1 MENRTETLKDG
12 TKVTLG
18 LLKTEDLEK
27 LMKFYLA
34 LPFEDRKYL
43 KVDVTKKEVVKKRLN
58 AILEK
63 NAVRVIAL
71 HNDEIIAEG
80 ELFLTEDDWHRDQGE
95 VRVII
100 AREFQ
105 RKGLGTVI
113 MWQLYYQALDHKIEH
128 LVAKMMTP
136 QTGFQNILKKFG
148 FKEGQI
154 LPQYAKDQDNHK
166 QDMLIMTCDMKD
178 FSKVVTEPLK
188 DGTKITLRLLT
199 VNEDDLIR
207 LMKFYQGLPFS
218 DRKYLKVDVTKKE
231 VVEKRLH
238 SIMDRRAVR
247 VIALHE
253 DTIVAE
259 GELFLVGEDWHR
271 DKGEIRVIVA
281 REFQRKG
288 LGMILMRELYS
299 QALNHKLEQLV
310 AKMMTP
316 QTGFQKI
323 LKKFGFKEG
332 YILPKYAL
340 DQDKQKQDM
349 LILTCDM
356 KDFWRELEGV
366 YKQSDWQRC
375 R

>member
-1 MENRTETLKDG
+1 MENKTETLKDG
-12 TKVTLG
+12 TKVTLR
-18 LLKTEDLEK
+18 LLKIDDLEK
-27 LMKFYLA
+27 LMKFYQA

-43 KVDVTKKEVVKKRLN
+43 KVDVTKKDVVKKRLN

-71 HNDEIIAEG
+71 HGDDIVAEG

-95 VRVII
+95 LRVIV

-105 RKGLGTVI
+105 RKGLCTIV
-113 MWQLYYQALDHKIEH
+113 MWQLYYLVLDHKIEH
-128 LVAKMMTP
+128 LVAKIMTP
-136 QTGFQNILKKFG
+136 QIGFRKILKKFG
-148 FKEGQI
+148 FKEGQV
-154 LPQYAKDQDNHK
+154 LTQYAKDQENRK

-178 FSKVVTEPLK
+178 FSRVVTEPLK

-199 VNEDDLIR
+199 LNEDDLNK
-207 LMKFYQGLPFS
+207 LMYFYQALPFS
-218 DRKYLKVDVTKKE
+218 DRKYLKVDVTKKD
-231 VVEKRLH
+231 VVKKRLH
-238 SIMDRRAVR
+238 SIVERLAVR
-247 VIALHE
+247 VIALRE
-253 DTIVAE
+253 ENIVAE
-259 GELFLVGEDWHR
+259 GELFLVGDDWHR
-271 DKGEIRVIVA
+271 DEGEIRVIVA
-281 REFQRKG
+281 RDFQRKG

-299 QALNHKLEQLV
+299 QALNHKLEHLI

-316 QTGFQKI
+316 QAGFQNI

-332 YILPKYAL
+332 HILPKYLL
-340 DQDKQKQDM
+340 DQDKHKQDM
-349 LILTCDM
+349 LIMTCDM